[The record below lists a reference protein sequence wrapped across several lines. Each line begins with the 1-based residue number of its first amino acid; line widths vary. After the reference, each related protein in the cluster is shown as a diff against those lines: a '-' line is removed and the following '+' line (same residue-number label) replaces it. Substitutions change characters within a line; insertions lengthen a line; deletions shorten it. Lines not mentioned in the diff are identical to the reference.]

1 VARIAVPPPEAEAC
15 LTRPYPSSQKGGT
28 LVAEDVV
35 DLETHERRLACPEL
49 YRPKSCPRCG
59 ARLHIHDCRV
69 RGLLE
74 DPAVSTEVLRFRCAD
89 RQPCGA
95 TWQVLPAFIAR
106 HLWRSW
112 RVVEEAVELPQRC
125 AVPERSRRR
134 WQARL
139 ASAGRLLVTILTT
152 TARQMWTVLAT
163 AAGLGCSRLDLVRE
177 YRRALS
183 PARGECLA
191 ELAGLIHRLAP
202 GVRLM

>member
-1 VARIAVPPPEAEAC
+1 
-15 LTRPYPSSQKGGT
+15 
-28 LVAEDVV
+28 
-35 DLETHERRLACPEL
+35 
-49 YRPKSCPRCG
+49 
-59 ARLHIHDCRV
+59 V

-106 HLWRSW
+106 QLWRSW
-112 RVVEEAVELPQRC
+112 QVVEEAVESPQRSP
-125 AVPERSRRR
+125 VPERSRRR

-139 ASAGRLLVTILTT
+139 ASAGRHLVVTLTT
-152 TARQMWTVLAT
+152 AARQVWNALAT
-163 AAGLGCSRLDLVRE
+163 AAGLGCTRLDLVRGF
-177 YRRALS
+177 RTALS
-183 PARGECLA
+183 PAKGEFLA